1 MSGVVDMKS
10 YLKGD
15 PPQRAGA
22 PYVPALVL
30 WLAFYNVHCSI
41 YELTELQES
50 QVKPDSHGMSVTST
64 SQKRGLAAAI

>member
-22 PYVPALVL
+22 PNVPALVL
-30 WLAFYNVHCSI
+30 WLATYTFYNVHCSI
-41 YELTELQES
+41 YEQTELQE
-50 QVKPDSHGMSVTST
+50 
-64 SQKRGLAAAI
+64 RLR